1 MVSKESAM
9 RLVPFIVVAC
19 LALAV
24 GPASAEWFAD
34 VYVGQSFTEKSDVTV
49 HSPAGLG
56 IFRDVEFERSLAYG
70 GRVGRYFDGAPF
82 VGLGVDVFNFSP
94 RIGPQRVRVDGCVP
108 SGGCGGGQGGTNAI
122 DVDVIAI
129 SLDVML
135 RLPLL
140 KSEKAPWGLLQP
152 YVTAGAPL
160 FVTTVTP
167 RTTAQFRNHEDDTDY
182 SFGYKVGGGLAFQVA
197 SNLMLF
203 GEYRLTRVESA
214 VELRDA
220 ATRHHAPVRMDL
232 DTHSVLLGVSARW

>member
-1 MVSKESAM
+1 MRTVSVIMVTC
-9 RLVPFIVVAC
+9 LV
-19 LALAV
+19 LAA

-49 HSPAGLG
+49 HTPAGLG
-56 IFRDVEFERSLAYG
+56 IFRDGEFDRSLAYG
-70 GRVGRYFDGAPF
+70 GRLGRYFDGVPF
-82 VGLGVDVFNFSP
+82 VGLGVDLFNFSP

-108 SGGCGGGQGGTNAI
+108 SGGCSGGQGGTNAI

-129 SLDVML
+129 SLDLML

-140 KSEKAPWGLLQP
+140 KTEKAPWGLLQP
-152 YVTAGAPL
+152 YVAAGAPL

-167 RTTAQFRNHEDDTDY
+167 RTTAQFRNHEDDTDF
-182 SFGYKVGGGLAFQVA
+182 SFGYKVAGGLAVQVV

-203 GEYRLTRVESA
+203 AEYRLTHVEPS

-220 ATRHHAPVRMDL
+220 ATRHHSPVRMDL
-232 DTHSVLLGVSARW
+232 DTHSVLLGLSARW

>member
-1 MVSKESAM
+1 M
-9 RLVPFIVVAC
+9 RVVTFILVAC
-19 LALAV
+19 LVLTAS
-24 GPASAEWFAD
+24 PSSAEWFAD
-34 VYVGQSFTEKSDVTV
+34 VYVGQSFTEKGDVTV

-82 VGLGVDVFNFSP
+82 VGLGVDFFNFSP

-129 SLDVML
+129 SLDLML

-140 KSEKAPWGLLQP
+140 KTERAPWGLLQP
-152 YVTAGAPL
+152 YIAGGAPL

-167 RTTAQFRNHEDDTDY
+167 RTTAQFRNHEDDTDF
-182 SFGYKVGGGLAFQVA
+182 SFGYKVAGGLAFQVM

-203 GEYRLTRVESA
+203 GEYRLTHVQSS

>member
-1 MVSKESAM
+1 MRTVSLIMVM
-9 RLVPFIVVAC
+9 CLV
-19 LALAV
+19 LAA

-49 HSPAGLG
+49 HTPAGLG
-56 IFRDVEFERSLAYG
+56 IFRDVEFDRSLAYG
-70 GRVGRYFDGAPF
+70 GRLGHYFDGVPF
-82 VGLGVDVFNFSP
+82 VGLGVDLFNFSP

-108 SGGCGGGQGGTNAI
+108 SGGCSGGQGGTNAI

-129 SLDVML
+129 SLDLML

-140 KSEKAPWGLLQP
+140 KTEKAPWGLLQP
-152 YVTAGAPL
+152 YVAAGAPL

-167 RTTAQFRNHEDDTDY
+167 RTTAQFRNHEDDTDF
-182 SFGYKVGGGLAFQVA
+182 SFGYKVAGGLAVQVV

-203 GEYRLTRVESA
+203 AEYRLTHEEPS

-220 ATRHHAPVRMDL
+220 ATRHHSPVRMDL
-232 DTHSVLLGVSARW
+232 DTHSVLLGLSARW